1 MNNPQTQHTADHAT
15 SFVDANA
22 NGPKLTR
29 EHFRRIVQNRTKEE
43 NRAFAEDRKRRNR
56 GKDRDRETVTE
67 QIMVKYFNKYILPRK
82 GNELEDAST
91 KWEQAH
97 GSPYPMD
104 RNLPQ
109 LPNVQDNLY
118 KFIGM
123 FEQWTWNREYQN
135 RVNDDLLCRLKTEV
149 KYLRQRLSTAHAP
162 SSSSTMEEGFGNL
175 SLSPATHETHAYD
188 LEDRNVDPYDHAE
201 DPYGPAK
208 EPDGLESR
216 VLTESPIATGKSA
229 PKNDGANT
237 PTEVDLSHSDEEGN
251 EADEEVLSENDR
263 SLARFDNGKWLDD
276 DCVVVVQ
283 NTFPCRSKDLVLLD
297 SQMTKKECCTPE
309 KLTRVFQRRKQPL
322 RRSMRLVLP
331 LNIQNT
337 HWVVVLYDL
346 DTGKRYV
353 MDSMAPSDLKGAEPF
368 EIALLEKCDW
378 IDWWTTVRVSVPQ
391 QPNSYDCGIFSLK
404 FIEALCGLESNGA
417 ITSELFQGI
426 STDPTHLCEY
436 RRTFRKVWI
445 EAKAKRKSDT
455 LAKTTETRPRGRPRG
470 TKVKKKRA
478 LSALDSDFKDKFKKP
493 RARSRSRSLTRRQKK
508 IKSNQ

>member
-1 MNNPQTQHTADHAT
+1 MNNPQTQHTAVHAT

-22 NGPKLTR
+22 NGANLTR
-29 EHFRRIVQNRTKEE
+29 EHFRRIVQNSTREDMK
-43 NRAFAEDRKRRNR
+43 AFAEDRKRRNR

-91 KWEQAH
+91 KWERAH

-109 LPNVQDNLY
+109 LPNVQNNLY
-118 KFIGM
+118 KFISM

-149 KYLRQRLSTAHAP
+149 EYLRHRLSTAHAP
-162 SSSSTMEEGFGNL
+162 SSSSSTMEEGFENL
-175 SLSPATHETHAYD
+175 SLSPATPETHTD
-188 LEDRNVDPYDHAE
+188 ET
-201 DPYGPAK
+201 
-208 EPDGLESR
+208 LES
-216 VLTESPIATGKSA
+216 SIATVKSA

-237 PTEVDLSHSDEEGN
+237 PTEVDLSHSDGEEGN
-251 EADEEVLSENDR
+251 DDEALSEYDR
-263 SLARFDNGKWLDD
+263 SLARFDNGRWLNDT
-276 DCVVVVQ
+276 CVVVVQ

-297 SQMTKKECCTPE
+297 SQMTTRGYCNSE

-353 MDSMAPSDLKGAEPF
+353 MDSMTPSDLKGAEPF
-368 EIALLEKCDW
+368 ETALLEKCDW
-378 IDWWTTVRVSVPQ
+378 IDCWTTEHVDVPQ

-417 ITSELFQGI
+417 ITSALFQGI

-445 EAKAKRKSDT
+445 DAKAKIKSDT
-455 LAKTTETRPRGRPRG
+455 LAKTAETRPRGRSSGRPRGRPRG
-470 TKVKKKRA
+470 TRAKKKRA
-478 LSALDSDFKDKFKKP
+478 LSALRSDFNDKFKKP
-493 RARSRSRSLTRRQKK
+493 RARSRSRSRTRQKK